1 MQTIYNFKLFCSQR
15 NLPIKNLELFCNALV
30 QIFSENT
37 NCFIAGGAVR
47 RILLGEQGI
56 KTDIDLFFPS
66 DFDFGKAL
74 QIFHNNKDKFKF
86 EKETNNHVCFIWL
99 EQNVPVQLIKII
111 PKQDCSIEDIF
122 NEFDYTI
129 CQFAV
134 NYKNLDVLYSGDSS
148 LFDLGRKRLVV
159 NQITYPVA
167 SLRRLIKYSKQGF
180 YACQGC
186 LKHFLEITKEID
198 LNNNT
203 EYID

>member
-1 MQTIYNFKLFCSQR
+1 MQRTPDFKLFCKQR
-15 NLPIKNLELFCNALV
+15 NLPINNLERFCNILTE
-30 QIFSENT
+30 ILNLDGI
-37 NCFIAGGAVR
+37 CYIMGGAVR

-56 KTDIDLFFPS
+56 KSDVDLFFTS
-66 DFDFGKAL
+66 DADFGKAL
-74 QIFHNNKDKFKF
+74 ETFHNSKDKFKF
-86 EKETNNHVCFIWL
+86 EKETENHVCFIWL

-111 PKQDCSIEDIF
+111 PKQDCNVEDIL

-148 LFDLGRKRLVV
+148 LFDLGRKRLVI
-159 NQITYPVA
+159 NKITYPVA

-186 LKHFLEITKEID
+186 LQHFLEITKELD
-198 LNNNT
+198 LNNVI

>member
-1 MQTIYNFKLFCSQR
+1 MQTINNFNLFCSQR
-15 NLPIKNLELFCNALV
+15 NLPIKNLERFSTVLK
-30 QIFSENT
+30 QILATNT
-37 NCFIAGGAVR
+37 SCFIMGGAIR
-47 RILLGEQGI
+47 RILLGEEGI
-56 KTDIDLFFPS
+56 KSDVDLFFTS
-66 DFDFGKAL
+66 DADFGKAL
-74 QIFHNNKDKFKF
+74 QTFHNNKDIFKF

-111 PKQDCSIEDIF
+111 PKQDCNVEDIL

-148 LFDLGRKRLVV
+148 LFDLGRKRLVI
-159 NQITYPVA
+159 NNITYPVA

-186 LKHFLEITKEID
+186 LQHFLESTKELD
-198 LNNNT
+198 LNNVI